1 MFAMKIKTK
10 QINKMKENV
19 VFLEVY
25 YYFSSFVF
33 PEPSL
38 YEIIDYSFVDL
49 YSSLI

>member
-25 YYFSSFVF
+25 YYFSSFVNKSINYTSIHF
-33 PEPSL
+33 FNKFNL
-38 YEIIDYSFVDL
+38 Y
-49 YSSLI
+49 